1 MWNVLARQDRDQVT
15 DRSAEN
21 AFCGGEL
28 SVSVWCVAILEDGT
42 LKCICV
48 EATIAAGVVD
58 DHSLYGLHTNFCP
71 AVAVRE
77 CYRREA
83 MMNSPVAQK
92 CQCGCGCK
100 FRTTV
105 RRELIANPKCCE
117 RAPEAGYET
126 FGSLVRSF
134 HDRPVAVSVDD
145 HQVVVSRL
153 LEEVCTDT
161 LKGVLGLH
169 WWGRGS
175 AWL

>member
-1 MWNVLARQDRDQVT
+1 M
-15 DRSAEN
+15 EN
-21 AFCGGEL
+21 GA
-28 SVSVWCVAILEDGT
+28 

-48 EATIAAGVVD
+48 EATLATGVVD
-58 DHSLYGLHTNFCP
+58 DHPLYGLHTNFRP

-83 MMNSPVAQK
+83 VMNSPVAQK

-105 RRELIANPKCCE
+105 RRELVTDTKCCE
-117 RAPEAGYET
+117 CAPEAGDEA

-134 HDRPVAVSVDD
+134 HDGPVAVSVDD
-145 HQVVVSRL
+145 HQVVVSGV

-161 LKGVLGLH
+161 LKGGLGSH

-175 AWL
+175 TCDGAIRLQGRPRIRISLIDEVIPGQKNDASA